1 MDMSKLYCLTDS
13 QNKLY
18 LNAII
23 DTFSKATNYNANNLF
38 SIMILFNQN
47 NKPVKKTKV
56 KVVITI
62 IKLLKKMYIN
72 QLYKCFIVNMPKCH
86 KIIYSL
92 VKPFI
97 GKKTRDKI
105 IFKKFDQISLL

>member
-1 MDMSKLYCLTDS
+1 MLS
-13 QNKLY
+13 Q
-18 LNAII
+18 
-23 DTFSKATNYNANNLF
+23 DTFSKATNNTANNLF

-47 NKPVKKTKV
+47 NKPVKKTKI

-86 KIIYSL
+86 KIIYSWL
-92 VKPFI
+92 NLLLEKKREIKLYLKNLIKYHYYNYLKTVLFFI
-97 GKKTRDKI
+97 
-105 IFKKFDQISLL
+105 L